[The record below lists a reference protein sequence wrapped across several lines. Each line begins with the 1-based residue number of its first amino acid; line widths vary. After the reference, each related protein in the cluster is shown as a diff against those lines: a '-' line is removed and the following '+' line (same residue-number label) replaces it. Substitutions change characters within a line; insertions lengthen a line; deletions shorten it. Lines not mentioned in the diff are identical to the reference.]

1 MSESSIA
8 DAGHH
13 GRPPHP
19 EVTVS
24 DRDTAWLAASTG
36 PILAWLHHGMPQAPV
51 GVLIVPPFGWDNMAS
66 YSPRRRWAEEL
77 AATGVPVVRFDL
89 PATGDSAG
97 EPSMDG
103 LVGGWVDGVG
113 TAAAWLRERSGC
125 AAVLALALSAGGLL
139 ALKAAADGSPID
151 HFALWATQSS
161 GAGFIRETTVFS
173 RLEAARL
180 APADRDEIRGT
191 VPEGAIMA
199 GGYLFSAQTLDDLK
213 ALDSQ
218 TMALPEPERRSA
230 LLLGRGRDPDPRL
243 RAALTAQ
250 GVAVTVSRGHGYE
263 DLLVEPQFARL
274 PAAAAQDVAGFIA
287 SLAVNG
293 PGTRPATP
301 ARPAE
306 PPASVA
312 LITLGDGVQVRE
324 TVLTIDHAGEALVGT
339 LTDPLDDGGPLAA
352 ILIGGTGHRM
362 GPNRMWTELGRRWA
376 ARGVPTLR
384 VDITGAGDAE
394 TTMPSETA
402 PLYTLTDIVEQ
413 TQDVVD
419 ALRERT
425 GRQRILLVG
434 LCAGGFW
441 AVQVAMRDPDV
452 VPVALNLPL
461 LVWNEL
467 ESAQRIGRIYR
478 AKLMQGRTLARIVRG
493 EVDFASG
500 IRRIPA
506 VLGLRVSR
514 GDGGTLPAMTPIEVL
529 DALAAREQ
537 SSWFVF
543 AGEESLGEDMQPGG
557 PLDATS
563 RPRLHMEVFGP
574 RSDLHTLRPLW
585 VQRELFARLDRAL
598 ESELAFLS
606 P

>member
-1 MSESSIA
+1 MAESSIA

-13 GRPPHP
+13 RRPPHLGT
-19 EVTVS
+19 TVS
-24 DRDTAWLAASTG
+24 GCETGWLAASTG
-36 PILAWLHHGMPQAPV
+36 PILAWLHPGSPTPAV

-89 PATGDSAG
+89 PATGDSSG
-97 EPSMDG
+97 EPLMNG
-103 LVGGWVDGVG
+103 LVGGWVDSVA
-113 TAAAWLRERSGC
+113 TAATWLRERSGC

-139 ALKAAADGSPID
+139 ALKAAADGGGID

-180 APADRDEIRGT
+180 APADRDESRGT
-191 VPEGAIMA
+191 VPKGAIMA
-199 GGYLFSAQTLDDLK
+199 GGYVFSAETLADLK
-213 ALDSQ
+213 ALDSE
-218 TMALPEPERRSA
+218 TMALPGPERRRA
-230 LLLGRGRDPDPRL
+230 LLLGRGRDPDARL
-243 RAALTAQ
+243 RAALTTQ
-250 GVAVTVSRGHGYE
+250 GVTVTVSRGHGYE

-274 PAAAAQDVAGFIA
+274 PAAAAQDVADFVA
-287 SLAVNG
+287 SLAVGG

-301 ARPAE
+301 ARTME
-306 PPASVA
+306 PSASTAV
-312 LITLGDGVQVRE
+312 ITLGDGVQVHE
-324 TVLTIDHAGEALVGT
+324 TVVTIDHAGKALVGT
-339 LTDPLDDGGPLAA
+339 LSDPFDDAGPLAA

-384 VDITGAGDAE
+384 VDISGAGDAE
-394 TTMPSETA
+394 TTMPSKTA
-402 PLYTLTDIVEQ
+402 PLYTLPDIVEQ

-425 GRQRILLVG
+425 GCQRILLVG
-434 LCAGGFW
+434 LCAGAFW
-441 AVQVAMRDPDV
+441 AVQVAMRDPDA

-478 AKLMQGRTLARIVRG
+478 GKLMQGRTLARIVRG

-506 VLGLRVSR
+506 VLGLRVTR
-514 GDGGTLPAMTPIEVL
+514 GDSATLPTMTPVEVL
-529 DALAAREQ
+529 DALDARVQ

-543 AGEESLGEDMQPGG
+543 AGEESLGEDMQSGG
-557 PLDATS
+557 PLDVTS

-598 ESELAFLS
+598 ESELALFAR
-606 P
+606 